1 MKSRTRKNRPD
12 TGIPN
17 QAGVK
22 ELQTFARRKPGTR
35 MLEVIMPDING
46 ILRGKRIPMAEAAEL
61 FHSGIKACG
70 SLTLLSSKGETFP
83 ELGLGSTD
91 GDPDNMILPIRDTL
105 VPVPWLASKTS
116 QVLVGMTTVTGE
128 PSIYDPRNILRLAM
142 QPLQD
147 MGLRVVVATE
157 LEFYL
162 LQPSESLTPSPQYP
176 RVPGT
181 GIKQDGLQYSMTE
194 DLWDCDAF
202 IEDVH
207 VTCEKQNLPS
217 TATHSEFSP
226 GQLEIN
232 LHHVD
237 DPIRA
242 CDHAVL
248 LKRAIK
254 GVARKHGYGATF
266 MAKPFEEHAG
276 SGLHIH
282 ISVYDRGGRNV
293 LSAGGT
299 GNPPIGAG
307 MRHAMGGLAECMAE
321 SMAIFAPNANSYR
334 RLKPKSFVPLKPNW
348 GYNHRGVALRI
359 PVSDAK
365 NLRIEHRVAGADSN
379 PYLVMAAIL
388 MGIHHGLKNKC
399 DPGPM
404 VKEGTFMEDF
414 EVTLPTR
421 WDAALELFDRSRRLP
436 MYLDQEF
443 CRIYSVCRHSESNQF
458 HAQISNR
465 DYEWYLRA
473 V

>member
-1 MKSRTRKNRPD
+1 MS
-12 TGIPN
+12 GIPN
-17 QAGVK
+17 QAKVK
-22 ELQTFARRKPGTR
+22 ELHAFLKRMPDVR
-35 MLEVIMPDING
+35 MLEVIMADING
-46 ILRGKRIPMAEAAEL
+46 ILRGKRIPIAEAAEL
-61 FHSGIKACG
+61 YHGGIKACG

-83 ELGLGSTD
+83 ELGLGSID

-105 VPVPWLASKTS
+105 VPISWLESKTA
-116 QVLVGMTTVTGE
+116 QVLVGMTKVNAE

-142 QPLQD
+142 QPLLD
-147 MGLRVVVATE
+147 MGLKVVVATE

-162 LQPSESLTPSPQYP
+162 LQPSASQTPAPQFP

-207 VTCEKQNLPS
+207 VTCEQQNLPS

-237 DPIRA
+237 DPILA
-242 CDHAVL
+242 CDHAL
-248 LKRAIK
+248 LLRRVIK

-282 ISVYDRGGRNV
+282 ISVYDKNGQNI
-293 LSAGGT
+293 LAAGGK
-299 GNPPIGAG
+299 GSPPIGTG
-307 MRHAMGGLAECMAE
+307 MRHAMGGLAETMAECMAL
-321 SMAIFAPNANSYR
+321 FAPNANSYR
-334 RLKPKSFVPLKPNW
+334 RLKQRSFAPLKPNW
-348 GYNHRGVALRI
+348 GYNHRCVALRI

-365 NLRIEHRVAGADSN
+365 NLRIEHRVAGADAN

-404 VKEGTFMEDF
+404 VQEGTWMEDV

-421 WDAALELFDRSRRLP
+421 WDVALGLFDRSKLLP
-436 MYLDQEF
+436 RYLDQEF
-443 CRIYSVCRHSESNQF
+443 CRIFSVCRHSESDQF

>member
-1 MKSRTRKNRPD
+1 M

-17 QAGVK
+17 QADSK
-22 ELQTFARRKPGTR
+22 ELDEFLKAMPEVR
-35 MLEVIMPDING
+35 MLEVIIPDING
-46 ILRGKRIPMAEAAEL
+46 ILRGKRIPCAEATEL
-61 FHSGIKACG
+61 YDGGIKACG
-70 SLTLLSSKGETFP
+70 SITLLSSKGETFP
-83 ELGLGSTD
+83 ELGLGSID
-91 GDPDNMILPIRDTL
+91 GDPDNLIFPIRDTL
-105 VPVPWLASKTS
+105 VPISWLESKTA
-116 QVLVGMTTVTGE
+116 QVLVGMTRVSGE
-128 PSIYDPRNILRLAM
+128 PSLYDPRNILRKAM
-142 QPLQD
+142 QPLLD
-147 MGLRVVVATE
+147 MGLRMVVATE

-162 LQPSESLTPSPQYP
+162 LQQSDSLTPTPQFP

-181 GIKQDGLQYSMTE
+181 GINQDGLQYSMTE

-207 VTCEKQNLPS
+207 VTCERQRLPS
-217 TATHSEFSP
+217 TATHSEFAP

-237 DPIRA
+237 DPILA

-248 LKRAIK
+248 LKRVIK
-254 GVARKHGYGATF
+254 GMARKHGYGATF
-266 MAKPFEEHAG
+266 MAKPFAEHAG

-282 ISVYDRGGRNV
+282 ISVYDKKGQNV
-293 LSAGGT
+293 LAAGGA

-307 MRHAMGGLAECMAE
+307 MRHAVGGLAHTMAE
-321 SMAIFAPNANSYR
+321 CMAIFAPNANSYR
-334 RLKPKSFVPLKPNW
+334 RLKPRSFVPLKPNW

-359 PVSDAK
+359 PVSDAN
-365 NLRIEHRVAGADSN
+365 NLRIEHRVAGADAN

-388 MGIHHGLKNKC
+388 MGIHHGLKDKC

-421 WDAALELFDRSRRLP
+421 WDAALALFDRSTLLP
-436 MYLDQEF
+436 GYLDKEF
-443 CRIYSVCRHSESNQF
+443 CRIFSVCRHSESDQF

>member
-1 MKSRTRKNRPD
+1 MS
-12 TGIPN
+12 GIHN
-17 QAGVK
+17 QAKVK
-22 ELQTFARRKPGTR
+22 ELHAFLKHMPAVR

-46 ILRGKRIPMAEAAEL
+46 ILRGKRIPIAEAAEL
-61 FHSGIKACG
+61 FHEGIKACG

-83 ELGLGSTD
+83 ELGLGSID
-91 GDPDNMILPIRDTL
+91 GDPDNLIAPIRDTL
-105 VPVPWLASKTS
+105 VPIPWLESKTA
-116 QVLVGMTTVTGE
+116 QVLVGMTNVDGE
-128 PSIYDPRNILRLAM
+128 PSIYDSRNILRRAM
-142 QPLQD
+142 QPLLA
-147 MGLRVVVATE
+147 MGLKVIVATE

-162 LQPSESLTPSPQYP
+162 LQPSASLTPKPQYP

-207 VTCEKQNLPS
+207 VTCERQHLPS

-237 DPIRA
+237 DPILA

-248 LKRAIK
+248 LKRVIK

-266 MAKPFEEHAG
+266 MAKPFAEHAG

-282 ISVYDRGGRNV
+282 ISVYDRKGQNILALGGKG
-293 LSAGGT
+293 S
-299 GNPPIGAG
+299 PPIGAG
-307 MRHAMGGLAECMAE
+307 MRHAVGGLAETMAECMAL
-321 SMAIFAPNANSYR
+321 FAPNANSYR
-334 RLKPKSFVPLKPNW
+334 RLKPRSFVPLKPNW

-365 NLRIEHRVAGADSN
+365 NLRIEHRVAGADAN

-404 VKEGTFMEDF
+404 VKEGTWMEDF
-414 EVTLPTR
+414 DVTLPTR
-421 WDAALELFDRSRRLP
+421 WDAALERFDRSKLLP
-436 MYLDQEF
+436 KYLDQEF
-443 CRIYSVCRHSESNQF
+443 CRIFSVCRHSESDQF
-458 HAQISNR
+458 QAQISNR

>member
-1 MKSRTRKNRPD
+1 MS
-12 TGIPN
+12 GIPN
-17 QAGVK
+17 QARFK
-22 ELQTFARRKPGTR
+22 ELQAFLKRMPEVR

-46 ILRGKRIPMAEAAEL
+46 ILRGKRIPVAEADEL
-61 FHSGIKACG
+61 FHDGIKACG

-91 GDPDNMILPIRDTL
+91 GDPDNLIAPIRDTL
-105 VPVPWLASKTS
+105 VPIPWLESKTA
-116 QVLVGMTTVTGE
+116 QVLVGMTTVGRE
-128 PSIYDPRNILRLAM
+128 PSIYDSRNILRLAM
-142 QPLQD
+142 QPLLD
-147 MGLRVVVATE
+147 MGLKVVVATE

-162 LQPSESLTPSPQYP
+162 LQPSVSLTPEPQFP

-207 VTCEKQNLPS
+207 VTCETQHLPS

-237 DPIRA
+237 DPILA

-248 LKRAIK
+248 LKRVIK

-266 MAKPFEEHAG
+266 MAKPFAEHAG

-282 ISVYDRGGRNV
+282 ISVYDRKGRNI
-293 LSAGGT
+293 LALGGK

-307 MRHAMGGLAECMAE
+307 MRHAVGGLAQTMAECMAL
-321 SMAIFAPNANSYR
+321 FAPNANSYR
-334 RLKPKSFVPLKPNW
+334 RLKPRSFVPLKPNW

-365 NLRIEHRVAGADSN
+365 NLRIEHRVAGADAN
-379 PYLVMAAIL
+379 PHLVMAAIL

-404 VKEGTFMEDF
+404 VKEGTWMEDF

-421 WDAALELFDRSRRLP
+421 WDAALDLFDRSKLLP
-436 MYLDQEF
+436 KYLDKEF
-443 CRIYSVCRHSESNQF
+443 CRIFSVCRHSESDQF
-458 HAQISNR
+458 QAQISNR

>member
-1 MKSRTRKNRPD
+1 MS
-12 TGIPN
+12 GIPN
-17 QAGVK
+17 QASVK
-22 ELQTFARRKPGTR
+22 ELKAFLKRMPDVR
-35 MLEVIMPDING
+35 MLEVIMADING
-46 ILRGKRIPMAEAAEL
+46 ILRGKRIPVAEAIEL
-61 FHSGIKACG
+61 FEDGIKACG

-83 ELGLGSTD
+83 ELGLGSID
-91 GDPDNMILPIRDTL
+91 GDPDNMIFPIRDTL
-105 VPVPWLASKTS
+105 APISWLKSKTA
-116 QVLVGMTTVTGE
+116 QVLVGMTSVSGA

-142 QPLQD
+142 QPLLD
-147 MGLRVVVATE
+147 MGLKVVVATE

-162 LQPSESLTPSPQYP
+162 LLPSGNLTPEPLFP

-194 DLWDCDAF
+194 DLWDNDAF

-207 VTCEKQNLPS
+207 VTCEQQRLPS
-217 TATHSEFSP
+217 TSTHSEFSP

-237 DPIRA
+237 DPIMA

-248 LKRAIK
+248 LKRVIK
-254 GVARKHGYGATF
+254 GVARKHGFGATF
-266 MAKPFEEHAG
+266 MAKPFAEHAG

-282 ISVYDRGGRNV
+282 ISVYDRKGQNI
-293 LSAGGT
+293 LAAGGK

-307 MRHAMGGLAECMAE
+307 MRHAMGGLAETMAECMAL
-321 SMAIFAPNANSYR
+321 FAPNANSYR
-334 RLKPKSFVPLKPNW
+334 RLKPKSFAPLTPNW
-348 GYNHRGVALRI
+348 GYNHRCVALRI
-359 PVSDAK
+359 PVSNEK
-365 NLRIEHRVAGADSN
+365 NLRIEHRVAGADAN

-404 VKEGTFMEDF
+404 VKEGTWMEDA
-414 EVTLPTR
+414 ETTLPNR
-421 WDAALELFDRSRRLP
+421 WDAALDLFDRSKLLP
-436 MYLDQEF
+436 KYLDKEF
-443 CRIYSVCRHSESNQF
+443 CRIFSVCRHSECDQF